1 MTIYDYIVIGF
12 YLVFMLALGPV
23 YKSFSKTASDYFRGG
38 GGMLWWVVGASTFM
52 TTFSAWSFTGG
63 AAKAYET
70 GTFFLLLFLCNFVGL
85 FFTYFVTA
93 ARFRQMRIITA
104 IEAVRKR
111 YCNTNEQVFTW
122 LPLLF
127 RILFG
132 GISLYAISVFMYGV
146 FQVDQRLIIIGLG
159 ITAIVMTLVGGS
171 WAATAGD
178 FVQMLIVL
186 TITILMAGLCIWNPQ
201 VGGPEHLIEKLP
213 SHHFHWTEFDRPW
226 VIVVFAI
233 TLLGNQLMQNNSML
247 DGAAKY
253 VFVKD
258 GKDAKKSV
266 LISIIGFCFLS
277 PIWLIPAVTATIIF
291 PNLAE
296 QYPALNNPNEAA
308 YVAMA
313 IDLLPKGL
321 LGLMVCAIFAASMTS
336 LNSGLN
342 VVSGTFVR
350 NFYIRVIDKTA
361 SEAKQIMVGRIFTT
375 VYGVLWIAVGLI
387 FVNFPGLKL
396 FKLILVCAA
405 SIGLPAAVPLFLG
418 MFIKRTPP
426 WAGWSTMVIGFVF
439 ALLMRL
445 VDHDVITALFRP
457 GRPFTGQEFEDLE
470 IALTTGVLTSVCVGW
485 YCLTMV
491 FYKKHEGSAYEQQ
504 VDEFFEEMTTPINT
518 TEEHGPTYDSDARQY
533 AVLANLC
540 MIYGGFVLLL
550 MLVPN
555 ELKGRL
561 MILLVGGVIAAAGGI
576 LKSIAVRIRKK
587 VDIGDRSPV

>member
-1 MTIYDYIVIGF
+1 MTVYDYIVIGF

-23 YKSFSKTASDYFRGG
+23 YKSFSRTASDYFRGG

-122 LPLLF
+122 LPILF

-146 FQVDQRLIIIGLG
+146 FQVDQRLIIVALG

-186 TITILMAGLCIWNPQ
+186 SITILMAGLCVWHPQ
-201 VGGPEHLIEKLP
+201 VGGAAGLVEKLP

-350 NFYIRVIDKTA
+350 NFYIRVIDKQA
-361 SEAKQIMVGRIFTT
+361 SETTQILVGRLFTL

-396 FKLILVCAA
+396 FDLILICAA
-405 SIGLPAAVPLFLG
+405 SIGLPAAIPLFFG

-445 VDHDVITALFRP
+445 VDHDVINALFRP
-457 GRPFTGQEFEDLE
+457 GTPFTGQEFDDLN

-491 FYKKHEGSAYEQQ
+491 FYRHDGTAYEKQ
-504 VDEFFEEMTTPINT
+504 VNEFFTEMTTPVDT
-518 TEEHGPTYDSDARQY
+518 DEEHGPTYDSDARQY
-533 AVLANLC
+533 NVLGTLC
-540 MIYGGFVLLL
+540 LIYGGFVLLL
-550 MLVPN
+550 VLVPN
-555 ELKGRL
+555 PLTGRL
-561 MILLVGGVIAAAGGI
+561 MIFAVGGVIAVAGLI
-576 LKSIAVRIRKK
+576 LRSIAKK
-587 VDIGDRSPV
+587 ILMKVELGDRPPV